1 MANDYTPTSL
11 TGAVVAKALMD
22 FGNAAG
28 AISKRAGYTYINGAL
43 IPNAISPIVARAI
56 RAGRVIREGIGKTEK
71 FTANIDPAK
80 VNSVTVQMQTNTGI
94 HSRTLRSA
102 KPGTP
107 GNDGIININR
117 KIIPSTYPME
127 IPTLEL
133 DDQPFFFPRMALETM
148 AFDEVAM
155 TLENR
160 LENITNN
167 MDGYDM
173 ARMVAFAAYRSEQG
187 ADNMIKLNTANVYDD
202 NYMVKII
209 AQLDAAMSN
218 GDKWSNVSAFR
229 GRRELALRN
238 ELLGYLISKGAF
250 VLNTPQSNQRFW
262 EPQFD
267 LNEGIS
273 EGSQYRGGIRGYDM
287 YEWNDSHQ
295 AIMEQYLGLEEGALN
310 GLLGIISTP
319 MSYAGAGVA
328 KKEMK
333 LLQSTEY
340 DGVVSFP
347 FIKWGGNAFRTI
359 FLIVDETFV
368 MPTALKSSVAPA
380 PVMSPERWQSGDREP
395 LTRPVYDEDGN
406 VTGHETVMDVL
417 KPNGDT
423 SCNVIIKL
431 TNATG
436 GAAITNATFTTTVN
450 GETSTAFTNNGN
462 GTYSILVPKG
472 QAASI
477 AVSATGFTGTTI
489 SVTAK
494 QSDRWQ
500 FETSKT
506 LTATA

>member
-11 TGAVVAKALMD
+11 TGAVVSKALTD

-80 VNSVTVQMQTNTGI
+80 VNNVTVQLQTNTGV
-94 HSRTLRSA
+94 HSRTLRSDI
-102 KPGTP
+102 PGTP
-107 GNDGIININR
+107 GNDGIINLNR
-117 KIIPSTYPME
+117 KIIPSTYPFNV
-127 IPTLEL
+127 PVLEL
-133 DDQPFFFPRMALETM
+133 DDQPFFFPRMMLETM

-160 LENITNN
+160 LENMTNN

-173 ARMVAFAAYRSEQG
+173 AKMVAFAAYRNEQG
-187 ADNMIKLNTANVYDD
+187 ADNIIELNTANVYDD

-209 AQLDAAMSN
+209 SQLDAAMSN
-218 GDKWSNVSAFR
+218 GDKFSNLAAFR

-238 ELLGYLISKGAF
+238 ELLGYLTTKGAF
-250 VLNTPQSNQRFW
+250 ILNTPQSNERFW

-267 LNEGIS
+267 LNEAVS

-287 YEWNDSHQ
+287 YEWNDTHQ
-295 AIMEQYLGLEEGALN
+295 SIMEQYLGLEEGALD
-310 GLLGIISTP
+310 GLLGIVSTP

-340 DGVVSFP
+340 DGVVAFP
-347 FIKWGGNAFRTI
+347 FVKWGGAAYRTI
-359 FLIVDETFV
+359 FLIVDETFT
-368 MPTALKSSVAPA
+368 MPTALKTTLAPA
-380 PVMSPERWQSGDREP
+380 PVMSPEKWLSDSREP

-406 VTGHETVMDVL
+406 VTGMETVMDVL

-450 GETSTAFTNNGN
+450 GETSTAFTNNGD
-462 GTYSILVPKG
+462 GTYSILIPKG

-489 SVTAK
+489 SVTAA
-494 QSDRWQ
+494 QSDKWNYK
-500 FETSKT
+500 TSKT